1 MLCKLLKRKGVS
13 DMAFD
18 VKKRKRELI
27 KENVK
32 NVPEAAG
39 GELLARILVLTI
51 FAARAFLII
60 FELIFCSSSTAKISV
75 WSYVLFLPFIL
86 IVYMI
91 YDGNKSFVAIPT
103 ISAPIR
109 LIYHFS
115 AVLPS
120 IEGEGVSALTVI
132 TVIVLAIQF
141 FASIVMSANTKCAV
155 YFSAMQKV
163 NFKIRSEMLGGKK

>member
-1 MLCKLLKRKGVS
+1 
-13 DMAFD
+13 
-18 VKKRKRELI
+18 
-27 KENVK
+27 
-32 NVPEAAG
+32 
-39 GELLARILVLTI
+39 LT
-51 FAARAFLII
+51 
-60 FELIFCSSSTAKISV
+60 
-75 WSYVLFLPFIL
+75 
-86 IVYMI
+86 
-91 YDGNKSFVAIPT
+91 IPT